1 MIHSA
6 RTRGYFLV
14 LAATLLWSSLGPLTK
29 TLLDQFHVPSI
40 SIAFLR
46 CLLAS
51 SAMLI
56 GLTLFRRDLI
66 KTPSNTLWQ
75 LIVLGVFGVGG
86 FYAALAT
93 GIQLAGISLLAVL
106 GYLAPTWVSIIGAL
120 FLREPFSARKVVSLG
135 LSLAGAALAVKI
147 YDLNAFS
154 LNLPGAIVGLLA
166 SFGYAFFA
174 VFSKT
179 LNGKCDPRTM
189 LMYAYGIAAIVL
201 LPFQGSGLG
210 NALQPA
216 TWPFIVAVIAGPT
229 LGAWSLFSLALR
241 WVPVSNATIVTSL
254 DVVFS
259 NVLAFAI
266 FGELLQPPQL
276 LGGALILAAVIL
288 LQIEPLRRQDR
299 KEETEETSR
308 PSRLR
313 GEETAP

>member
-1 MIHSA
+1 MIYPA
-6 RTRGYFLV
+6 RTRGYLLV

-29 TLLDQFHVPSI
+29 TLLDQFHLPSI

-51 SAMLI
+51 FAMLI

-66 KTPSNTLWQ
+66 KTPSSTLWQ

-86 FYAALAT
+86 FYAALAA

-106 GYLAPTWVSIIGAL
+106 GYLAPTWVSLIGAL
-120 FLREPFSARKVVSLG
+120 FLREPFTARKVVSLG
-135 LSLAGAALAVKI
+135 LSLAGAMLAVKI
-147 YDLNAFS
+147 YNLDAFRLS
-154 LNLPGAIVGLLA
+154 LPGVIVGLLA

-189 LMYAYGIAAIVL
+189 LMYAYGIGAVVL
-201 LPFQGSGLG
+201 LPFQGSGPG

-216 TWPFIVAVIAGPT
+216 TWPFIVAVIVGPT

-259 NVLAFAI
+259 NALAFLI

-276 LGGALILAAVIL
+276 LGGALILSAVIL
-288 LQIEPLRRQDR
+288 LQIEPPRREEH
-299 KEETEETSR
+299 KEKINETSR

-313 GEETAP
+313 GEEISS

>member
-1 MIHSA
+1 MIHPP
-6 RTRGYFLV
+6 RTRGYLLV

-29 TLLDQFHVPSI
+29 TLLDGFHIPSV

-56 GLTLFRRDLI
+56 GLATLRRDLI
-66 KTPSNTLWQ
+66 KAPPGTLWQ

-86 FYAALAT
+86 FYAALAA
-93 GIQLAGISLLAVL
+93 GVQLAGISLLAVL
-106 GYLAPTWVSIIGAL
+106 GYLAPVWVSIIGAL
-120 FLREPFSARKVVSLG
+120 FLREPFTARKVVSLG
-135 LSLAGAALAVKI
+135 LSLVGAMLAVKI

-154 LNLPGAIVGLLA
+154 LSLPGAIVGLLA

-179 LNGKCDPRTM
+179 LSGKCDPGTM
-189 LMYAYGIAAIVL
+189 LMYAYGIAAVVL
-201 LPFQGSGLG
+201 LPFQGRGLG

-216 TWPFIVAVIAGPT
+216 TWPFLAAVIAGPT

-241 WVPVSNATIVTSL
+241 RIPVSNATIVTSL

-266 FGELLQPPQL
+266 FGELLQPSQL

-288 LQIEPLRRQDR
+288 LQIESPAN
-299 KEETEETSR
+299 T
-308 PSRLR
+308 
-313 GEETAP
+313 

>member
-1 MIHSA
+1 MIRLP
-6 RTRGYFLV
+6 RTRGYLLV

-51 SAMLI
+51 STMFVLLAA
-56 GLTLFRRDLI
+56 FRRDLI
-66 KTPSNTLWQ
+66 KAPPAAIWQ

-86 FYAALAT
+86 FYAALAA

-120 FLREPFSARKVVSLG
+120 FLREPFTARKVVSLG

-147 YDLNAFS
+147 YDLDAFS
-154 LNLPGAIVGLLA
+154 LNLPGVIVGLLA

-174 VFSKT
+174 IFSKT

-189 LMYAYGIAAIVL
+189 LMYAYGIGAVVL

-210 NALQPA
+210 NVLQPA
-216 TWPFIVAVIAGPT
+216 TWPLLAAVIAGPT

-241 WVPVSNATIVTSL
+241 RVPVSNATIVTSL

-259 NVLAFAI
+259 NILAFVI

-276 LGGALILAAVIL
+276 LGGALILAAMIL
-288 LQIEPLRRQDR
+288 LQIEPPRR
-299 KEETEETSR
+299 EEHEEKINETSR

-313 GEETAP
+313 GEETTP